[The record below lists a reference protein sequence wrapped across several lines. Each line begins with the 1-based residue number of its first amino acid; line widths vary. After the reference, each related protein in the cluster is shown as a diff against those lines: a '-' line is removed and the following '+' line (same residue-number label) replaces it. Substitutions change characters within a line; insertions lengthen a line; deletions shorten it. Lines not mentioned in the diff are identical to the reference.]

1 MELLHKDPVVV
12 AVAVILELQEDQLLV
27 VVVRVE
33 IIQEIKEQMVQLIL
47 EVVRVEVVIRFP
59 LMMLHKVDLV

>member
-47 EVVRVEVVIRFP
+47 EVVLVEVVIRFP
-59 LMMLHKVDLV
+59 LMMLHKVALV